1 MHDRVLEEVWAR
13 GRDAWNGPA
22 DAAGGSPQVREMR
35 VRGGGGPMAGEL
47 ENRPNGYGVNL
58 DDNLTPSLDS
68 SSSSSVCPSAT
79 ADTTTTIVPFLELA
93 LLCCCCSYLHGGCC
107 GEGLT
112 TSVSPR
118 K

>member
-68 SSSSSVCPSAT
+68 SSICPSAT